1 MGVTPPVR
9 RITWTPCWRIIPSR
23 FAPIQL
29 FERVADPGDFEAV
42 FAVEALT
49 NPRLRDE
56 VGDIRLTFAVRRT
69 DVATRPLEPKAQP
82 IFPIQPVNP
91 LVVHHP
97 SLPAQQNIDPV
108 IAIARAHRRKIAD
121 APHQRRL
128 VGSVRHVAHRR
139 PVDAERKATAP
150 LADRVGR
157 LDVRDELAPP
167 PRRQSFF
174 ASTSCKMCLSRLR
187 SATSCFNLRF

>member
-1 MGVTPPVR
+1 
-9 RITWTPCWRIIPSR
+9 
-23 FAPIQL
+23 
-29 FERVADPGDFEAV
+29 
-42 FAVEALT
+42 
-49 NPRLRDE
+49 
-56 VGDIRLTFAVRRT
+56 
-69 DVATRPLEPKAQP
+69 
-82 IFPIQPVNP
+82 
-91 LVVHHP
+91 
-97 SLPAQQNIDPV
+97 
-108 IAIARAHRRKIAD
+108 
-121 APHQRRL
+121 
-128 VGSVRHVAHRR
+128 VRHVAHRR